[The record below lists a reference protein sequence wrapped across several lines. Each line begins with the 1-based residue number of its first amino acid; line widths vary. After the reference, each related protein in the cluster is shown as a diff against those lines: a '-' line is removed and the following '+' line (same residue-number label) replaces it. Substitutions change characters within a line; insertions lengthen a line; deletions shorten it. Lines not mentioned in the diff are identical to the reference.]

1 MGHSD
6 PAREEGLKRALVLP
20 NRGAGFVDLQW
31 ATYLGLPYLGF
42 HSETA
47 SKIAWGAH
55 GNGKKIWWI
64 RRTLTTVLAHET
76 LKV

>member
-47 SKIAWGAH
+47 SKIAWG
-55 GNGKKIWWI
+55 GLMGMG
-64 RRTLTTVLAHET
+64 RRSGGSGEP
-76 LKV
+76 

>member
-47 SKIAWGAH
+47 SKIAWG
-55 GNGKKIWWI
+55 GSW
-64 RRTLTTVLAHET
+64 
-76 LKV
+76 

>member
-31 ATYLGLPYLGF
+31 VTYLGLP
-42 HSETA
+42 
-47 SKIAWGAH
+47 
-55 GNGKKIWWI
+55 
-64 RRTLTTVLAHET
+64 
-76 LKV
+76 